1 MCKREPCGAGGV
13 ARRRS
18 ACPAC
23 GVLSSRLS
31 TAPLRTGPRLWPR
44 LHLRAGEVY
53 RSSHGRLQR
62 ARESQSWAAGNG
74 ARLAA
79 VLPRLGNFP
88 RKAGRTGGRA
98 PVDTCQ
104 GTVSVTVPGKQAARP
119 AVPSRSRAGGGAR
132 SDTERCEPVRGD
144 RVRLPGVQVRGA
156 GWVRARGRDS
166 GVRTAGTRSRTWAL
180 ASSVLPGRGADRDE
194 APPCGQSRHRRCL
207 GAGPSLL
214 RSGGLGGPAA
224 LTAAVSPKT
233 VTSFLLARLER
244 LTLIRTRIKQAVCGM
259 EFVFPTRSLV
269 AYLRKCFLGKRRFTR
284 AVSFTKGM
292 LFWSQ
297 QVTG

>member
-1 MCKREPCGAGGV
+1 M
-13 ARRRS
+13 
-18 ACPAC
+18 
-23 GVLSSRLS
+23 
-31 TAPLRTGPRLWPR
+31 
-44 LHLRAGEVY
+44 
-53 RSSHGRLQR
+53 
-62 ARESQSWAAGNG
+62 
-74 ARLAA
+74 
-79 VLPRLGNFP
+79 
-88 RKAGRTGGRA
+88 
-98 PVDTCQ
+98 DTCQ

-119 AVPSRSRAGGGAR
+119 AAPSRSRAGSGAR

-144 RVRLPGVQVRGA
+144 RVRVPGVQVRSA

-166 GVRTAGTRSRTWAL
+166 GDRTEGTRSRTWAL

-194 APPCGQSRHRRCL
+194 APPCGHSRYRRSL

-214 RSGGLGGPAA
+214 RGSGWPGSPHRLRVPEDGDILPPSLSRKAHVNLYADKAGG
-224 LTAAVSPKT
+224 VWNG
-233 VTSFLLARLER
+233 
-244 LTLIRTRIKQAVCGM
+244 VC
-259 EFVFPTRSLV
+259 FHNSNLV

>member
-1 MCKREPCGAGGV
+1 M
-13 ARRRS
+13 
-18 ACPAC
+18 
-23 GVLSSRLS
+23 
-31 TAPLRTGPRLWPR
+31 
-44 LHLRAGEVY
+44 
-53 RSSHGRLQR
+53 
-62 ARESQSWAAGNG
+62 
-74 ARLAA
+74 
-79 VLPRLGNFP
+79 
-88 RKAGRTGGRA
+88 
-98 PVDTCQ
+98 DTCQ

-144 RVRLPGVQVRGA
+144 RVRVPGVQVRGA

-166 GVRTAGTRSRTWAL
+166 GDRTAGTRSRTWAL

-194 APPCGQSRHRRCL
+194 APPCGQSRHRRL
-207 GAGPSLL
+207 PGRRAEPAPGVWVA
-214 RSGGLGGPAA
+214 PAA

-244 LTLIRTRIKQAVCGM
+244 LTLIRRRIKQAVCGM